1 MSMSKAAVA
10 RWHRWTGVALTAP
23 LVAWLLSALA
33 MHLIVHDAPN
43 GLQGVYDLSAAN
55 SVVRRLD
62 DASVSPSTILRAAA
76 DFGADQPFSIRLES
90 HGRYLLYVVR
100 PTPYALAMTFDA
112 MTGERLDPLSDSL
125 MLAIADEHLAG
136 TRAVRILED
145 VTEYHRDYDLPGVP
159 AARILMDGDQPSEL
173 ILSRASGRPL
183 RRLDAVATGFEAW
196 YRALHVFQWAG
207 GGVGGGAMGVFTTL
221 LYLMTVGVF
230 VLGVMG
236 ITLWVWRWGKRR
248 PTPLLWHGRV
258 GMTVGVFLLVEILVG
273 AYMWLSLGPLQD
285 PFRGKNTFALP
296 TTGLTASDSLA
307 EPRTVLDGVTPA
319 MGVDAADIQMIEW
332 RHIAEHPVWVV
343 RKARNEVGTVFSAH
357 DSAPWE
363 PVPPETIGLAV
374 QQLMDGKPGFSH
386 EGEREYY
393 WNDLNRPIPVY
404 HYRFDDDTDVY
415 ASQATAEIVSRR
427 TDFWRAFS
435 PFLMV
440 HSVAFTSDPELN
452 AIFLFIM
459 LGAITTLLAT
469 GWWAW
474 WHKR

>member
-1 MSMSKAAVA
+1 M
-10 RWHRWTGVALTAP
+10 GVALTAP

-55 SVVRRLD
+55 SVIRRLD
-62 DASVSPSTILRAAA
+62 ESQVSPSTVLRAAA
-76 DFGADQPFSIRLES
+76 DFGAEQPYSIRLES
-90 HGRYLLYVVR
+90 HGRHLLYIVR
-100 PTPYALAMTFDA
+100 PTPYALATTFDA

-136 TRAVRILED
+136 TKAVRVLGE
-145 VTEYHRDYDLPGVP
+145 VSEYHRDYDLPGVP

-196 YRALHVFQWAG
+196 YRALHVFQWG
-207 GGVGGGAMGVFTTL
+207 GGGAMGAFTTL

-236 ITLWVWRWGKRR
+236 ITLWVGRWGKRR
-248 PTPLLWHGRV
+248 PTPLIWHGRV
-258 GMTVGVFLLVEILVG
+258 GMTVGVFLLVEIIVG

-285 PFRGKNTFALP
+285 PFRGKNTFAMP
-296 TTGLTASDSLA
+296 TTGFIASDSLA
-307 EPRTVLDGVTPA
+307 DPRTVLDRVTPA
-319 MGVDAADIQMIEW
+319 MGVDAAGIQMIEW

-343 RKARNEVGTVFSAH
+343 RNVRNEVGTVFSVG
-357 DSAPWE
+357 DSVRWD
-363 PVPPETIGLAV
+363 PVPAEMVGRAV
-374 QQLMDGKPGFSH
+374 QQLMDGNPEFSH

-404 HYRFDDDTDVY
+404 HYRFDDGTDVHEGGY
-415 ASQATAEIVSRR
+415 RIVAVYDARFDASGEDSTKHAVRFACHRRYSLGPGRSRPP
-427 TDFWRAFS
+427 TPSAPARA
-435 PFLMV
+435 P
-440 HSVAFTSDPELN
+440 
-452 AIFLFIM
+452 
-459 LGAITTLLAT
+459 
-469 GWWAW
+469 
-474 WHKR
+474 